1 MCEEAAQR
9 LATVKVLLQAEA
21 NGGIDDDGG
30 YSIYTAIDLISA
42 IQMSL
47 RESAAA
53 VAPALRD

>member
-1 MCEEAAQR
+1 M
-9 LATVKVLLQAEA
+9 KVLLQAEA